1 MNKAIGQKW
10 EDIEQEIFT
19 PEEIAESDLR
29 VAVICKFIK
38 ARNEKRLNQTETLN
52 KKKQFI
58 VIKQK
63 KCQDQE

>member
-38 ARNEKRLNQTETLN
+38 ACNEKRLNQTETLN
-52 KKKQFI
+52 KKK
-58 VIKQK
+58 
-63 KCQDQE
+63 